1 MASQPIL
8 LKGGTLLIHDDNDNV
23 VPTRADL
30 LIEGDRIARIEAD
43 ILAPA
48 SARVI
53 DCANKIISPGFV
65 STHAHLWQS
74 QLKGRHP
81 DHTLI
86 EYMPAGCYA
95 GTFYELRDLFWGQ
108 LAGAM
113 ESVDAGT
120 TTVVDHS
127 HLNLGPDYRKND
139 SFNMLP
145 TSSCRREKAESTNH
159 HILAKTAIQ
168 ALSTSGL
175 RTVYCYSPPRRISS
189 FSPLKLEEEPCPS
202 AEALRAFEALASP
215 TSPHG
220 NGRVTLGFAHDNIY
234 LPQATL
240 QSLYGRL
247 RGGDGVSRA
256 RLITI
261 HAQGGPAFGGRPP
274 AVSILGA
281 AGLLGSD
288 VLLSHAPGLAS
299 EDVAALAAAEASVSS
314 TPNTEMQMGM
324 TPVAMLRG
332 VRAEKIGSLGVDCHT
347 WGTSYMPT
355 QMTLAL
361 QARRLGRA
369 EEVGR
374 EGQWVRRVEG
384 TVAEV
389 FNLGTVCGARAVG
402 MAKSIGKLAVGFK
415 ADIVVFDGLSP
426 GMAAAAQEDP
436 VAAVVLHSSIR
447 DVDSVIIDGVFRK
460 EGGKLCQVVVE
471 SAPEGLDQQSVPV
484 GTAFGWQD
492 VAREILKSRDVLK
505 DRSEGVDFAQAE
517 ENVID
522 MWHMD
527 RSAMVEK

>member
-1 MASQPIL
+1 MASQSIL
-8 LKGGTLLIHDDNDNV
+8 LKGGTLLIHDGDDNV
-23 VPTRADL
+23 VPTQADL

-43 ILAPA
+43 ITPA
-48 SARVI
+48 ASTRVI
-53 DCANKIISPGFV
+53 DCASKIVSPGFV

-81 DHTLI
+81 NHTLV
-86 EYMPAGCYA
+86 EYMPAGCYS
-95 GTFYELRDLFWGQ
+95 GTFYAPRDLFWGQ

-127 HLNLGPDYRKND
+127 HLNLGPDY
-139 SFNMLP
+139 P
-145 TSSCRREKAESTNH
+145 
-159 HILAKTAIQ
+159 KTAIQ

-189 FSPLKLEEEPCPS
+189 FSPLKLEEEPVPS
-202 AEALRAFEALASP
+202 PEALDAFAALASP
-215 TSPHG
+215 STPHG
-220 NGRVTLGFAHDNIY
+220 NGRVTLGFAQDNIY
-234 LPQATL
+234 MPPATL
-240 QSLYGRL
+240 QTLYARL
-247 RGGDGVSRA
+247 RGGDGANRA
-256 RLITI
+256 QLITT

-274 AVSILGA
+274 AVSILGG
-281 AGLLGSD
+281 AGLLGPD
-288 VLLSHAPGLAS
+288 VLLSHAPGLAA
-299 EDVAALAAAEASVSS
+299 EDVAVLAAAGSSVSS

-324 TPVAMLRG
+324 DPVALYRDVYAG
-332 VRAEKIGSLGVDCHT
+332 RVGSLGVDCHT

-374 EGQWVRRVEG
+374 EGKWVRRVEG
-384 TVAEV
+384 TAADV

-402 MAKSIGKLAVGFK
+402 MAGSIGRLAVGFK
-415 ADIVVFDGLSP
+415 ADVVVFDGLSP

-447 DVDSVIIDGVFRK
+447 DVEVVIVDGVVRK
-460 EGGKLCQVVVE
+460 EGGRLCDVVVE
-471 SAPEGLDQQSVPV
+471 SAPEGLKEQTVSP
-484 GTAFGWQD
+484 GASFGWQD
-492 VAREILKSRDVLK
+492 VAREILRSRDALK
-505 DRSEGVDFAQAE
+505 PQFEGVEYAKAE
-517 ENVID
+517 EDVID
-522 MWHMD
+522 MWHMN